1 MIGVCAIG
9 TYIPEG
15 RISNRDRLEEFDATP
30 EFLESKIGIECV
42 ARRADG
48 EDTGDLCV
56 RAFEALKATPNG
68 ADVASADCVIVC
80 TQNPDAGGLPHT
92 SAVLHGRL
100 DLPSDCACFD
110 ISLGCSGY
118 VHALSVAVSFMEA
131 NGLETG
137 LLFTADPYSK
147 IVDPADRNTAMIFGD
162 AATVSLLA
170 PIQGQENG
178 FLLKASRFHTE
189 GARAKALMRHGETLS
204 MDGRAVFNFSAVA
217 VPKQILSLLEAQSLA
232 LDDVDYFLLHQG
244 SKFLIDAVR
253 KRLGVS
259 EQKLPFAVRDYGNTV
274 SSSVPLLLAGHLD
287 NPAARR
293 LVLSGFGVGLA
304 SASCLLERN

>member
-1 MIGVCAIG
+1 MAPTFQKAGSQTG
-9 TYIPEG
+9 E
-15 RISNRDRLEEFDATP
+15 RLKKLDATP
-30 EFLESKIGIECV
+30 EFLESKIGIEYV

-48 EDTGDLCV
+48 EGTNDLCE
-56 RAFEALKATPNG
+56 RAFDALKVLPGG
-68 ADVASADCVIVC
+68 AKAVDADCVIVC

-100 DLPSDCACFD
+100 GLSSDCACFD

-118 VHALSVAVSFMEA
+118 VHGLAVAVSFMEA

-147 IVDPADRNTAMIFGD
+147 IVDEADRNTAMIFGD
-162 AATVSLLA
+162 AATVSLLG
-170 PIQGQENG
+170 PIQSGENG

-189 GARAKALMRHGETLS
+189 GGRAKALMRRGETLS

-217 VPKQILSLLEAQSLA
+217 VPKQILSLLEAQSLTF
-232 LDDVDYFLLHQG
+232 DDIDYFLLHQG
-244 SKFLIDAVR
+244 SKFLIDTIR

-259 EQKLPFAVRDYGNTV
+259 AEKLPFAVQQYGNTV
-274 SSSVPLLLAGHLD
+274 SSSIPLLLAGHMD
-287 NPAARR
+287 DPSVGR

-304 SASCLLERN
+304 SASSLLERI